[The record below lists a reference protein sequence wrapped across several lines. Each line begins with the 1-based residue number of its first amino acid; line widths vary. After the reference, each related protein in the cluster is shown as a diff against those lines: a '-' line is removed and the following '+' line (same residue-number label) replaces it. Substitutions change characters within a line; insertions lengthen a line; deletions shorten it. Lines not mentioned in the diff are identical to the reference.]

1 MKYIKT
7 FENFAINEEEELFG
21 MFADK
26 QEKISEYTQDILSG
40 EFKMIEDLKKDIQR
54 YIKSKPEGGLGSAMG
69 QWMSYISNVN
79 DISKSPSKPEGQLE
93 DVFGKNK
100 PASEVVEEEVA
111 RIILKD
117 RLVTKK
123 NGKWEVQSE
132 GRKFGSK
139 DHTFGGGA

>member
-21 MFADK
+21 MFGDK
-26 QEKISEYTQDILSG
+26 QKKISEYTQDVLSG
-40 EFKMIEDLKKDIQR
+40 EFKMIDDLKKDIQR

-69 QWMSYISNVN
+69 QCMSYISNIN
-79 DISKSPSKPEGQLE
+79 DVVKSGSKPEGQLE
-93 DVFGKNK
+93 DVFGKK
-100 PASEVVEEEVA
+100 KSASEVIEEEIA
-111 RIILKD
+111 RVILKD

-123 NGKWEVQSE
+123 DGKWEVQSE

-139 DHTFGGGA
+139 